1 MFEVKLT
8 RFDKLMG
15 SNLVRPGVVLFDFP
29 NSPYKIVAPTRL
41 FLNEEPDNIPDSCV
55 YVPFEGF
62 NPTKEH
68 SVDGKQPVPFVDL
81 SMMQAIHKQ
90 HIGRTVGHVT
100 EVDAQAITEK
110 LVTYLQG

>member
-1 MFEVKLT
+1 MFDVRIT

-41 FLNEEPDNIPDSCV
+41 FSKEAEEDIPETCV
-55 YVPFEGF
+55 CIPFEGF

-68 SVDGKQPVPFVDL
+68 GAAGEEVIPFVDL
-81 SMMQAIHKQ
+81 SMMQAIHHK
-90 HIGRTVGHVT
+90 HIGRTIGHVT
-100 EVDAQAITEK
+100 DVDSQTIIDG
-110 LVTYLQG
+110 LVTYLKN